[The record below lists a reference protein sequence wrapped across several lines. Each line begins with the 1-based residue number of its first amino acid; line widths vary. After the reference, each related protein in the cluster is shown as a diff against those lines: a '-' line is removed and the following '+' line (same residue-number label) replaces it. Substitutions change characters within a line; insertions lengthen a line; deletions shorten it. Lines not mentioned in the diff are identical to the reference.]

1 MQIQFKLA
9 DMTFID
15 LNKDQK
21 LLTPNLKVIFQSWWR
36 ISMPMWKKWIKIIGS
51 NSESVQL
58 SQNRDSDEMD
68 FA

>member
-21 LLTPNLKVIFQSWWR
+21 LLMPNLKVIFQSWWR